1 MSVPDML
8 MEDNLSTVSLR
19 DLEEDE
25 YEHYMENYSDNEVFE
40 DEDDNNSEDT
50 HESYILVG
58 KKNKKIMKK
67 KKVKNDKQDKGLR
80 KIKTKSGENLVY
92 FATAMVPGNSIRDA
106 VYGTYIH
113 EDRVGSIREDL
124 YFKVSYADNGSKQ
137 NVDKLFYDNPE
148 QFENHMKTIV
158 PTYIKQ
164 NWAESYRYA
173 LKLKQKEDESTF
185 ASDIKIK

>member
-58 KKNKKIMKK
+58 KKNKIIMKK
-67 KKVKNDKQDKGLR
+67 KLSN
-80 KIKTKSGENLVY
+80 
-92 FATAMVPGNSIRDA
+92 
-106 VYGTYIH
+106 
-113 EDRVGSIREDL
+113 
-124 YFKVSYADNGSKQ
+124 
-137 NVDKLFYDNPE
+137 
-148 QFENHMKTIV
+148 
-158 PTYIKQ
+158 
-164 NWAESYRYA
+164 
-173 LKLKQKEDESTF
+173 
-185 ASDIKIK
+185 